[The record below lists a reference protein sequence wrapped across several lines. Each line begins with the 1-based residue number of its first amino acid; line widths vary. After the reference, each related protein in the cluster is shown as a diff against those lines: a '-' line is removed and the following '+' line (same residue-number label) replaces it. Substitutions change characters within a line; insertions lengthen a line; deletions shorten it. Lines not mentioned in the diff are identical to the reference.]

1 MNGTTLDVPRL
12 RRPAL
17 LNAAEYWLAPARF
30 TDRCETLGDRF
41 QVPMP
46 ATGPWLCL
54 THPDDVKRV
63 FTADTDVLRLGEAL
77 RSRRPTRWCSVR
89 AD

>member
-1 MNGTTLDVPRL
+1 MSKTTLDVPKL
-12 RRPAL
+12 HRPAP

-30 TDRCETLGDRF
+30 TDRCENLGDRF

-63 FTADTDVLRLGEAL
+63 FTADTDVLRFGEAL
-77 RSRRPTRWCSVR
+77 AKSSPHPWCLVRPG
-89 AD
+89 